1 VKNSV
6 SRRDFLR
13 AGALTAAGATLA
25 ACAAQPAAP
34 AAPAPAEEKT
44 EATAV
49 PEAPAQEAAPAGATN
64 LRLSVWADVQDADVY
79 TKLTNAFMEK
89 NPDIKVAIE
98 QYAGG
103 YYEKIQANF
112 AGGDSADMLYFQG
125 WMWLPY
131 AESQVIAPLD
141 EFVNADSMQAKWP
154 DSQGYKYMTEWKG
167 GKYMS
172 PTDTGPL
179 VVYYNKDLFDKKGV
193 EYPKEGWTWEDYQD
207 IVQKLSFEEDGTKY
221 YGWAQAAGWNG
232 GYGRSIH
239 FMRRNGY
246 IEWDQIIEPKT
257 AKWAADDVVSG
268 LDFTIQQAVANE
280 WSPSPEV
287 IQGGGVGVDTGR
299 CAMVL
304 EGPWFM
310 PRCWGELSTLAKETG
325 GINYDVIHPP
335 YGSDKK
341 NNAFAHVHGHCM
353 ASSSPNK
360 AAAWTLLKFILDTE
374 GQTFIAN
381 GGRMPG
387 HPDNIDSLWA
397 PIATEKY
404 NFTNSKAF
412 SDGMREGSTPMVLGE
427 GGEFNAYGGGPLQVL
442 WDKLLGN
449 TTPTEQAVNEANV
462 ELQASLDKYWAER
475 AS

>member
-1 VKNSV
+1 MKKLI

-13 AGALTAAGATLA
+13 AGAITAAGATLA
-25 ACAAQPAAP
+25 ACAPQAAAPAAP
-34 AAPAPAEEKT
+34 AAPAEAEQPA
-44 EATAV
+44 A
-49 PEAPAQEAAPAGATN
+49 EAPAAAPAAADAVQI
-64 LRLSVWADVQDADVY
+64 RLSVWADVQDADVY
-79 TKLTNAFMEK
+79 TKLTAAFTEA
-89 NPDIKVAIE
+89 NPKTAVAIE

-112 AGGDSADMLYFQG
+112 AGGDSADMLYYQG

-141 EFVNADSMQAKWP
+141 EFINADSYQDKWP
-154 DSQGYKYMTEWKG
+154 TLEGYKFMTEWKG
-167 GKYMS
+167 AKYMS
-172 PTDTGPL
+172 ATDTGPL
-179 VVYYNKDLFDKKGV
+179 VIYYNKDVFDKKGV
-193 EYPKEGWTWEDYQD
+193 AYPKEGWTWDDYKSMVEQ
-207 IVQKLSFEEDGTKY
+207 LSFEEEGIKY

-232 GYGRSIH
+232 GYGRVIH

-246 IEWDQIIEPKT
+246 IEWDQIIEPKK
-257 AKWAADDVVSG
+257 AGWVNDDVISA
-268 LDFTIQQAVANE
+268 LDFCVEGAIAKE

-335 YGSDKK
+335 YGSNGK

-353 ASSSPNK
+353 ASASTK
-360 AAAWTLLKFILDTE
+360 KQEAWTLLKYILDTE

-397 PIATEKY
+397 PIATKKY

-427 GGEFNAYGGGPLQVL
+427 GGEFNAYGSGPLQVL

-449 TTPTEQAVNEANV
+449 QVPTQQAVEEANV
-462 ELQASLDKYWAER
+462 ELQASLDRYWAER
-475 AS
+475 A

>member
-1 VKNSV
+1 VKNTV
-6 SRRDFLR
+6 SRREFLR
-13 AGALTAAGATLA
+13 AGALTAAGAALA
-25 ACAAQPAAP
+25 ACAAPTT
-34 AAPAPAEEKT
+34 APAPAPTEEQ
-44 EATAV
+44 AV
-49 PEAPAQEAAPAGATN
+49 AEQEPQAPAQEAPPAADAVN

-79 TKLTNAFMEK
+79 TKLTNAFMEE

-131 AESQVIAPLD
+131 AESQVIAPMD
-141 EFVNADSMQAKWP
+141 EYINADSYKDKWP
-154 DSQGYKYMTEWKG
+154 ALPGYSYMTEWNG
-167 GKYMS
+167 EKYMS

-179 VVYYNKDLFDKKGV
+179 VIYYNKDVFDKQGV
-193 EYPKEGWTWEDYQD
+193 EYPKEGWTWEDYQSM
-207 IVQKLSFEEDGTKY
+207 VEKLSFEEDGVKY

-232 GYGRSIH
+232 GYGRVIH

-246 IEWDQIIEPKT
+246 IEWDQIIEPQT
-257 AKWAADDVVSG
+257 AKWVHEDVVSA
-268 LDFTIQQAVANE
+268 LDFCVEGAIAKG

-325 GINYDVIHPP
+325 GINYEVIHPP
-335 YGSDKK
+335 YGSLKK

-353 ASSSPNK
+353 ASMSENK
-360 AAAWTLLKFILDTE
+360 AAAWTLLKYILDTE

-449 TTPTEQAVNEANV
+449 QVPTQQAVEEANV
-462 ELQASLDKYWAER
+462 ELQDSLDRYWAER
-475 AS
+475 A